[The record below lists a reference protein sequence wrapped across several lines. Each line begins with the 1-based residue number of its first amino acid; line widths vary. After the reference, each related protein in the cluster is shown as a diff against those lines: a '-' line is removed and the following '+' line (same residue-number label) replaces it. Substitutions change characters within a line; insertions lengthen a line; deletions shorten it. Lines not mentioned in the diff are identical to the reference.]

1 MKSREILSNKYCNCV
16 SKQEYISS
24 FLIICLKSDTSSI
37 RSHISWRMH
46 HKVKLTNEGIYIIG
60 KRFNSRKQ
68 YNSKRVQGVVQY
80 LGSVK
85 NLLMPG
91 MISGCLLRT
100 YFLRKFSLYFSPSA
114 WLSKIPAALFSL
126 VHLVVKFTRKKTT
139 LEHQYNI
146 SALNFSSLLSS
157 A

>member
-1 MKSREILSNKYCNCV
+1 M
-16 SKQEYISS
+16 
-24 FLIICLKSDTSSI
+24 
-37 RSHISWRMH
+37 
-46 HKVKLTNEGIYIIG
+46 KLTNEGFYIIG
-60 KRFNSRKQ
+60 KRFNPRKQ
-68 YNSKRVQGVVQY
+68 YNSKTVQGVVQY

-146 SALNFSSLLSS
+146 SAYYELSS
-157 A
+157 IIYNTELNDWFPIKSLSKLIHVLYIRRINI